1 MHSCFPS
8 KLLFFPNFGDFMK
21 EIMYVVF
28 GTMALMSL
36 TACGSTSGSL
46 GLGAVGGA
54 AAGAGGYEY
63 HLKNQKDQVEQDLK
77 DGKIDQKERD
87 IRIDQ
92 IKRDSLLQ

>member
-1 MHSCFPS
+1 MKNMMH
-8 KLLFFPNFGDFMK
+8 
-21 EIMYVVF
+21 VVLV
-28 GTMALMSL
+28 GMALFSL
-36 TACGSTSGSL
+36 TACGTAGNL

-63 HLKNQKDQVEQDLK
+63 HLKNQKDRVEQDFK

-92 IKRDSLLQ
+92 IKRGSLFQ

>member
-1 MHSCFPS
+1 MV
-8 KLLFFPNFGDFMK
+8 LVG
-21 EIMYVVF
+21 I
-28 GTMALMSL
+28 ALVSL
-36 TACGSTSGSL
+36 TACGSTAGNL

-63 HLKNQKDQVEQDLK
+63 HLKNQKDRVEQDLK

-92 IKRDSLLQ
+92 IRRDSLFQ